1 MTDWLGMMYDIVLL
15 VADSKAIL
23 IVEASGLVLIPRV
36 GLLAK
41 ALSRGLINLILKI
54 DFVAFK

>member
-36 GLLAK
+36 GLLVK
-41 ALSRGLINLILKI
+41 ALSLGLINLILKI